1 MKEVCIVNY
10 ASNAANYGIGT
21 YIKEYVRCLLRM
33 GCKVTQVEL
42 GADRQNAEVDITV
55 KGNVRTIHIP
65 YICNSHIMTYN
76 QSVCR
81 ILRLYMEDSSEL
93 IFHFHYMQSSSL
105 LSNIEKY
112 FPLAKSALTVHYL
125 QWSSK
130 FNGNLATFENIIKK
144 SHYENIKKKYQGVIT
159 AYQDEKEFMSRVD
172 AVVCL
177 SNDTYRQLHGL
188 YELDESKL
196 FLIPNGLT
204 PKKHRYSIE
213 EQNEIRKKYLIE
225 ADEKIILFVGRIHPI
240 KGIEPLLS
248 CFSRVVDSYPKCRLI
263 LIGDGEINDSI
274 KKIQHV
280 FTRITFIG
288 RLDRKSLYEWYQI
301 AEIAVFPSFY
311 EECSYVG
318 IEMLMHGI
326 PIVASDGYNVKN
338 MFTENNAVI
347 APIND
352 WDNLSLYESHIAN
365 GILALLV
372 SGELSRIKR
381 QQALNAYNQ
390 TYQLGDMQKKYAS
403 MFRRFELK

>member
-1 MKEVCIVNY
+1 M
-10 ASNAANYGIGT
+10 
-21 YIKEYVRCLLRM
+21 
-33 GCKVTQVEL
+33 
-42 GADRQNAEVDITV
+42 
-55 KGNVRTIHIP
+55 
-65 YICNSHIMTYN
+65 
-76 QSVCR
+76 
-81 ILRLYMEDSSEL
+81 
-93 IFHFHYMQSSSL
+93 
-105 LSNIEKY
+105 
-112 FPLAKSALTVHYL
+112 
-125 QWSSK
+125 
-130 FNGNLATFENIIKK
+130 
-144 SHYENIKKKYQGVIT
+144 
-159 AYQDEKEFMSRVD
+159 
-172 AVVCL
+172 
-177 SNDTYRQLHGL
+177 
-188 YELDESKL
+188 
-196 FLIPNGLT
+196 
-204 PKKHRYSIE
+204 
-213 EQNEIRKKYLIE
+213 
-225 ADEKIILFVGRIHPI
+225 
-240 KGIEPLLS
+240 
-248 CFSRVVDSYPKCRLI
+248 VDSYPKCRLI